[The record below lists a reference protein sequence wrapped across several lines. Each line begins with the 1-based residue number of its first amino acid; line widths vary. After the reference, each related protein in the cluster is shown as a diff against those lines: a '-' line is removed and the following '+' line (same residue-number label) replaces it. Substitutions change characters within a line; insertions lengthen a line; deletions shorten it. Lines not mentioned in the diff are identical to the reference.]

1 MTDTSPNLDLP
12 LIMPA
17 QAQKHVTVN
26 ESLMRLDAL
35 VQARVQSRSVSA
47 QPASPADGQAWLM
60 PASPSGAQWSAMS
73 AGSLAVW
80 RDGFWT
86 EFPVQTGWCLFVIDE
101 AVTVFHDGSIWR
113 TAGASVISAEA
124 DNGAQTLSRIITHS
138 TGELAG
144 SSVVTGAVIPA
155 RSVVFCVSVRT
166 ATDISGASSFD
177 CGVSGQ
183 ASKFGGSLG
192 VGSSSSNLGVIGP
205 TAYYN
210 NTPVVLT
217 ANGGDFSG
225 GSVAI
230 AIHAWLPIAPA

>member
-35 VQARVQSRSVSA
+35 VQPRARSRSVSA
-47 QPASPADGQAWLM
+47 EPSSPADGHAWLL
-60 PASPSGAQWSAMS
+60 PANRSGAHWSDMS
-73 AGSLAVW
+73 AGNLAVW

-86 EFPVQTGWCLFVIDE
+86 EFTARTGWQLFVIDE
-101 AVTVFHDGSIWR
+101 AVRVFHDGLIWR
-113 TAGASVISAEA
+113 VASASVISAQA
-124 DNGAQTLSRIITHS
+124 DNGAQTLSKIITHR

-144 SSVVTGAVIPA
+144 SSVATGAVIPS
-155 RSVVFCVSVRT
+155 RSVVICVSVRT
-166 ATDISGASSFD
+166 VTDIAGASSFD

-192 VGSSSSNLGVIGP
+192 IGTGSSNLGVIGP

-225 GSVAI
+225 GSVDI
-230 AIHAWLPIAPA
+230 AIHAWVPIAPG